1 LADIKFSNMIIGL
14 LVLTLVVSSIA
25 LFMGGLNQAYNPGE
39 TTEFDN
45 FTSDF
50 VSEQNATMSRLDTAR
65 SNLTNVKEDSGVL
78 DRLSSFFR
86 AGYDTS
92 VVLIDSFG
100 SFGRLTNTA
109 IRQIPFLGTFGGL
122 LISILIGIIL
132 IVIVVKIFLH
142 FLIKSDRL

>member
-1 LADIKFSNMIIGL
+1 MIIGI
-14 LVLTLVVSSIA
+14 LVITLIVSGIA

-39 TTEFDN
+39 DHEFDN

-50 VSEQNATMSRLDTAR
+50 MTEQNTTMSRLDTSR
-65 SNLTNVKEDSGVL
+65 ERLTNVKEDTSVL

-86 AGYDTS
+86 AGYDTG

-100 SFGRLTNTA
+100 SFSRLTNTVV
-109 IRQIPFLGTFGGL
+109 RQVPFLGTFGSL
-122 LISILIGIIL
+122 LVSVLIGIIL
-132 IVIVVKIFLH
+132 IVIVIKIFLH